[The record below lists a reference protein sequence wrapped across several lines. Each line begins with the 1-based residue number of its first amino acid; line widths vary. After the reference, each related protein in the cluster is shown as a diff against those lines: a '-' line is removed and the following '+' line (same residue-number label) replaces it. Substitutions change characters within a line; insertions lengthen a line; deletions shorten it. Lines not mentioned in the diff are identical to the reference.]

1 MRRPRAGDERSS
13 HALGRRRGSAW
24 WPIRAA
30 RQELADGAAVE
41 ACPQFLAGEAARN
54 DGKPGGYSRQPRIGG
69 NPRSG
74 RCPESAAR
82 RRHSV
87 YDCGRSGRRRPQM
100 SPGISKMFGWRAGR
114 RFRISARRCGS

>member
-54 DGKPGGYSRQPRIGG
+54 DGKPGGYSRQPRIGKSDRDG
-69 NPRSG
+69 ARKARPGAGIPFTTVGEAEEDG
-74 RCPESAAR
+74 R
-82 RRHSV
+82 
-87 YDCGRSGRRRPQM
+87 
-100 SPGISKMFGWRAGR
+100 K
-114 RFRISARRCGS
+114 